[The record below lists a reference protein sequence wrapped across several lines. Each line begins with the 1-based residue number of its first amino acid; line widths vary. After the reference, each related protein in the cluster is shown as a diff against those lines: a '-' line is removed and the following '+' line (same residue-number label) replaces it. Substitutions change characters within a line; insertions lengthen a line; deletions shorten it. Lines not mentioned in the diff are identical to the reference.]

1 MTEAGPAEWKALDN
15 FAAGID
21 GNRLPRTDSLDG
33 ATLVLTEQ
41 GRTPLTLEFAGSDSV
56 EWHRGDGSSRT
67 DWYEAVLVR
76 PDVVYLTIT
85 DTSRPLHACVLVVNR
100 RTGRTLT
107 VSSMIAEEPVPGQP
121 RVGQL
126 FRPGVIEGVPP
137 TGAPPTP
144 TRDLIGLRALYR
156 YSPNHLYE
164 HVYLSSERYA
174 WQCLVGEQRGH
185 GDVDLASTWSFGDN
199 LYVFTF
205 REFLIP
211 VAATWL
217 YDFDAMRTTGTFF
230 GLGADGSVRVAP
242 GGAFVTFLGRVA
254 YPVEQPV

>member
-1 MTEAGPAEWKALDN
+1 
-15 FAAGID
+15 
-21 GNRLPRTDSLDG
+21 LPRTDSLDG
-33 ATLVLTEQ
+33 TTLVLTEQ

-56 EWHRGDGSSRT
+56 EWRRGDGSCGT

-85 DTSRPLHACVLVVNR
+85 DKSRPLCACVLVVNR
-100 RTGRTLT
+100 STGRTLT

-126 FRPGVIEGVPP
+126 FRPGVIDGMPLTGTPP
-137 TGAPPTP
+137 AP

-156 YSPNHLYE
+156 YSPHHLYE

-185 GDVDLASTWSFGDN
+185 GDVDLATAWGLGDD

-242 GGAFVTFLGRVA
+242 GGAFVTFLGRVV